1 MVVVMV
7 VSMVIA
13 SVIVAAATGVA
24 VVIMVPAVIVF
35 DVAAIA
41 VPIAGKELSSIMVR
55 THPARSFIGRPSPIA
70 RMPYVTTAHRIP
82 VTIHPS
88 EFGSGSFRDYANH
101 TRWRRR
107 PDSDAQRNLR
117 GAQRRYPG
125 EQHDGKEHTS
135 DKHFHKGTPLSL
147 SSDTLIISRAG
158 VPTVR

>member
-1 MVVVMV
+1 MIAIIVAVVIVPM
-7 VSMVIA
+7 
-13 SVIVAAATGVA
+13 IVAAASGVA
-24 VVIMVPAVIVF
+24 IALMIPTVIVF

-70 RMPYVTTAHRIP
+70 RMPYVTTTHRIP

-135 DKHFHKGTPLSL
+135 DKNFHKVTPLSL

-158 VPTVR
+158 MPTVR

>member
-1 MVVVMV
+1 MIVVV
-7 VSMVIA
+7 
-13 SVIVAAATGVA
+13 TA
-24 VVIMVPAVIVF
+24 VVVTAVIVVAATSVAIVVVVRAVIVR

-41 VPIAGKELSSIMVR
+41 VPVTCEVLSAIVMR
-55 THPARSFIGRPSPIA
+55 RNPASSFIGRPSPIA
-70 RMPYVTTAHRIP
+70 RMPYVTTTHRIP
-82 VTIHPS
+82 VAIHPG

-125 EQHDGKEHTS
+125 EQHDGQERTS
-135 DKHFHKGTPLSL
+135 DKNFHRVTPLSL

-158 VPTVR
+158 MLTVR